1 MHVTGEASAMRR
13 IKAEHFGIRLAA
25 TVGLCAA
32 VLWMASCSSQTDQQ
46 IQQQAQQSTE
56 KARADAQK
64 AADAAR
70 AAAANATREAN
81 DVAAGVR
88 AGMHNKP
95 GAAVV
100 NVNSASREDLETLPG
115 VTPATARRIAEGR
128 PYNDPYDLVRKR
140 VVSEAE
146 YNRISG
152 QVVAR

>member
-1 MHVTGEASAMRR
+1 MRR
-13 IKAEHFGIRLAA
+13 AKEGHFGIRLAA

-32 VLWMASCSSQTDQQ
+32 VLWMASCSNQSDQQ

-56 KARADAQK
+56 RARAEAQK
-64 AADAAR
+64 AAAEAR
-70 AAAANATREAN
+70 VAAANATREAN

-88 AGMHNKP
+88 AGLHAKP
-95 GAAVV
+95 GAEVI
-100 NVNSASREDLETLPG
+100 NVNSASRATLETLPG
-115 VTPATARRIAEGR
+115 VTPATARRIADAR

>member
-1 MHVTGEASAMRR
+1 MQETSEALPMQRS
-13 IKAEHFGIRLAA
+13 KSGHFGLRLAA

-32 VLWMASCSSQTDQQ
+32 VLWMASCSRQSDQQ
-46 IQQQAQQSTE
+46 IRQQAQQSTE
-56 KARADAQK
+56 NARAEAQK
-64 AADAAR
+64 AAAEAKI
-70 AAAANATREAN
+70 AAANATREAH

-95 GAAVV
+95 GAEVV
-100 NVNSASREDLETLPG
+100 NVNSASRSTLETLPG
-115 VTPATARRIAEGR
+115 VTPATARRIADAR
-128 PYNDPYDLVRKR
+128 PYNDTYDLVRKR